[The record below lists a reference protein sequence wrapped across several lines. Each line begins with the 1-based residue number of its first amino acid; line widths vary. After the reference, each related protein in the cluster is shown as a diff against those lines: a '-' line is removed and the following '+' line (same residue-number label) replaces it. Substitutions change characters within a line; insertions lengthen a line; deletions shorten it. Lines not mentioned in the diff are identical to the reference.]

1 MSMTQ
6 PLSLFLLL
14 LFSLSA
20 SAALPLKAIKR
31 FQEKA
36 PEHLNLRVTAVK
48 EKIVKKGKAHYYSL
62 SVEAKITKVL
72 KSSSQLKEGD
82 VITLNYDVPNTK
94 KTPQAGDWA
103 PRLRAGNYEAFLKK
117 DAKGDKQ
124 FVPAAYSGSFLR
136 DKVQK
141 SK

>member
-1 MSMTQ
+1 MGMTQ

-36 PEHLNLRVTAVK
+36 PEHLNLKVTAVK
-48 EKIVKKGKAHYYSL
+48 EKNVKKGAAHYYSF

-82 VITLNYDVPNTK
+82 VITLNYDIPNMEK
-94 KTPQAGDWA
+94 SPQAGDWA
-103 PRLRAGNYEAFLKK
+103 PRLKTGNYEVFLKK
-117 DAKGDKQ
+117 NKKGEKK

-136 DKVQK
+136 ERVP
-141 SK
+141 SKK